1 MRRLLATLTQLMPL
15 MFFVIVAITVVQ
27 FLSQHPIHA
36 SEVAHLIHRVAAAL
50 VAGWFYVAAVA
61 VFLWALVWLGLRH
74 EHRRRL
80 SPTTADSRS
89 WSMDIL
95 DRLTNREALE
105 AGLLD
110 AAEPTFVDAE
120 SLARELKAKVVGQDE
135 VCDEVAAQIR
145 RRLALR
151 QRGKPVGVFLLAGPP
166 GTGKTYLA
174 KQLALIL
181 KRRLIHLDM
190 TQFARGGAAGTQLF
204 GSSKGYV
211 GSDTYG
217 KLTAAL
223 RAAPTALVLLDE
235 FEKAHPEVHKNFL
248 TAWNDGFIT
257 EASDGRDISTTQ
269 SIFVLTTNAAVDAL
283 SELSLQQTS
292 DPDELR
298 KAATRALLDSGFA
311 PELLNRIDRI
321 FLFRPLQGLDIAR
334 VGALEIEAMIKSYGL
349 EIVAGGIDPQLLLN
363 LIHRQQ
369 RVGNVA
375 SSRDL
380 VRAIEETIADSLI
393 EAKKL
398 GARRIALADRNGVVV
413 AIPGDSDPASA
424 APARDYYEQAK
435 S

>member
-1 MRRLLATLTQLMPL
+1 MLCDFTLSQIDTPPIHICMRSLLATLTRLMPL
-15 MFFVIVAITVVQ
+15 MFLVIVIISMVQ
-27 FLSQHPIHA
+27 FLSQHPIHG
-36 SEVAHLIHRVAAAL
+36 SGVAHLIHRVGATL
-50 VAGWFYVAAVA
+50 VAGWFYVAAAA
-61 VFLWALVWLGLRH
+61 VFLWVLVWLGLRH
-74 EHRRRL
+74 ERRRRL
-80 SPTTADSRS
+80 TPATAESGS

-120 SLARELKAKVVGQDE
+120 SLARELKAKVVGQDQ

-174 KQLALIL
+174 KQLALAL

-190 TQFARGGAAGTQLF
+190 TQFARGGAASTQLF

-211 GSDTYG
+211 GSDSYG

-223 RAAPTALVLLDE
+223 RAAPSALVLLDE

-283 SELSLQQTS
+283 SELSVQQTA

-334 VGALEIEAMIKSYGL
+334 VGALEIEAMIK
-349 EIVAGGIDPQLLLN
+349 
-363 LIHRQQ
+363 
-369 RVGNVA
+369 RVFV
-375 SSRDL
+375 
-380 VRAIEETIADSLI
+380 
-393 EAKKL
+393 
-398 GARRIALADRNGVVV
+398 
-413 AIPGDSDPASA
+413 
-424 APARDYYEQAK
+424 K
-435 S
+435 SCG